1 MDMDVRGMGDLKM
14 KRNSIALG
22 LAVLGLALLPG
33 AALAKGPKHD
43 LVAGT
48 GQNSSFKIHVNAQSG
63 ANGENPRGNVEFS
76 TDDPTSLFNF
86 EGGVSC
92 MGVDGQD
99 AVVAG
104 TVETFGPG
112 VPPGL
117 EGLVYIVYISG
128 DTDAW
133 FASFTFGAPPPS
145 GACGPSPGSIP
156 FTLGN
161 FVVHD
166 S

>member
-1 MDMDVRGMGDLKM
+1 MGGLTM
-14 KRNSIALG
+14 KRNSVVLG

-33 AALAKGPKHD
+33 AALAKGPKQD

-48 GQNSSFKIHVNAQSG
+48 GQNSSFKIHVNAQSR
-63 ANGENPRGNVEFS
+63 ANGEDPRGNVSFA
-76 TDDPTSLFNF
+76 TDDPTSPFNF

-92 MGVDGQD
+92 MGVDGQN

-112 VPPGL
+112 VPPGF

-156 FTLGN
+156 FDLGN
-161 FVVHD
+161 FVVKD